1 MRPLCEEGVKACL
14 KVTEFFQ
21 DRNIDIIFSS
31 LYKRAIYTIMDFTD
45 KVNLE
50 INVVDESRERKIDDL
65 WIEDFDLFE
74 KIIAFA

>member
-1 MRPLCEEGVKACL
+1 
-14 KVTEFFQ
+14 
-21 DRNIDIIFSS
+21 
-31 LYKRAIYTIMDFTD
+31 MDFTD

>member
-1 MRPLCEEGVKACL
+1 M